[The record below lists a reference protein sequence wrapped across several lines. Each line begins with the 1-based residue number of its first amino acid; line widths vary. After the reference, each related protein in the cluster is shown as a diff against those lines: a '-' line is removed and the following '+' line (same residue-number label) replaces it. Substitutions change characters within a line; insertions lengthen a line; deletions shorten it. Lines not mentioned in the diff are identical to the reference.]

1 MHPAVRRI
9 PHEYLRGTKQFLGSA
24 LPDSPLLVFINSR
37 SGGRAGTRLAEVLC
51 HAIGHSQVPKCTSP
65 SRPLHSMLVARR
77 SQRAHRPAG
86 GLRHALRCCELQVP
100 GIGTCALCG
109 QRIAIVSSCI
119 HMSTNRKTL
128 LGIWQHMAAPGWL
141 RCGCLCLQVYDLQDH
156 RPGPV
161 LKAIFSNLDA
171 AAAAGDT
178 QVQLRTVHVMRD

>member
-1 MHPAVRRI
+1 
-9 PHEYLRGTKQFLGSA
+9 
-24 LPDSPLLVFINSR
+24 
-37 SGGRAGTRLAEVLC
+37 
-51 HAIGHSQVPKCTSP
+51 
-65 SRPLHSMLVARR
+65 
-77 SQRAHRPAG
+77 
-86 GLRHALRCCELQVP
+86 
-100 GIGTCALCG
+100 
-109 QRIAIVSSCI
+109 
-119 HMSTNRKTL
+119 MSTNRKTL